1 MNTAPAASRVRR
13 AGPSDVAAVT
23 ALVVDALSRD
33 PVAQWLVPDPAE
45 RPDVLHRLLAV
56 EVDHAVETGYVYV
69 SVDWSAAAVWQ
80 RHDLNAQR
88 WALGDYHLTTFA
100 GRAVPRFDD
109 LNAATR
115 SYRPNAPH
123 HWLSW
128 LAVQPDYGWHV
139 AGDLLR
145 AHHQVIDQTGDPAYA
160 VVTTDGARHLLRAN
174 GYREDLPLHLPSG
187 PRLWPLRRSG
197 RPTPRNP

>member
-1 MNTAPAASRVRR
+1 MNAAPATSRVRR
-13 AGPSDVAAVT
+13 AGPADVAAVT
-23 ALVVDALSRD
+23 ALLVDGLSRD
-33 PVAQWLVPDPAE
+33 PVAEWLVPDPAE

-56 EVDHAVETGYVYV
+56 EVDHAVETGHVYV
-69 SVDWSAAAVWQ
+69 TVDWSAAAVWQ
-80 RHDLNAQR
+80 RHDLNAER

-100 GRAVPRFDD
+100 GRAVPRIGD

-115 SYRPNAPH
+115 SYRSNAPH
-123 HWLSW
+123 HWLSC
-128 LAVQPDYGWHV
+128 LAVQPDLGWHL

-145 AHHQVIDQTGDPAYA
+145 EHHKVVDQTGDPAYA
-160 VVTTDGARHLLRAN
+160 VVTTAGARHVLCTN
-174 GYREDLPLHLPSG
+174 GYREDPPLHLPSG